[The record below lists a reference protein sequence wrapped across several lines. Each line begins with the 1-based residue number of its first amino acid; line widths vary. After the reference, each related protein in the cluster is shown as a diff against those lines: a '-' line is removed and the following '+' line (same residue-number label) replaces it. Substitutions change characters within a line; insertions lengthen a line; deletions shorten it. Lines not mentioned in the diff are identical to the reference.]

1 MRSTCG
7 KVNAREAHVE
17 HVPEARLEG
26 FGVGGL
32 SHLVLAD
39 DQMGQEDVVE
49 ARAAELVARDAG
61 QHHAIAIRKGEL
73 PRISRV
79 GRMRELRV

>member
-7 KVNAREAHVE
+7 RVNAREAHVE

-26 FGVGGL
+26 FGVCGL
-32 SHLVLAD
+32 GLLVLAD

-49 ARAAELVARDAG
+49 ARGAELVARDAG
-61 QHHAIAIRKGEL
+61 QHHAISQR
-73 PRISRV
+73 
-79 GRMRELRV
+79 